1 MSKKV
6 EIIEANKGRINRIN
20 SQSIERL
27 RVAAYCR
34 VSTDSDE
41 QLESYQSQLKYYRD
55 LIKSNENWEY
65 VGVYADQGIS
75 GTQVKHR
82 KDFQQMINDAMDG
95 KVDLIITKS
104 ISRFA
109 RNTLDIL
116 KYVRL
121 LKERGVGI
129 QFEKENINTLDNQG
143 EMLLT
148 VLSSLAQA
156 ESESL
161 SKNVAMGLKAKM
173 KNGELVGFH
182 GCLGYDY
189 DPETKTLSVN
199 EKEAEIVRYIFGR
212 YTEGVGC
219 FTIAKELTRLGY
231 KTKKGNS
238 VWHESSV
245 RRIVK
250 NEKYMG
256 DVILGKTFTVDPISK
271 RRLENFGEKN
281 MYRVEN
287 NHESIISQ
295 EVFNKAQAILNK
307 RSAKH
312 GNKGRGEKYSRK
324 YAFSSMIQCGFCNTN
339 FSRRT
344 WHANSKH
351 EKITWS
357 CIKAIKQGKK
367 NCPHSKSL
375 SEKELEEAFVD
386 AFNILVSKNKG
397 ITEEFMENV
406 ENTLSNTSTAKEL
419 RKIEKE
425 INKIESKIN
434 KLVDL
439 YLEQKLSK
447 ENFENK
453 YSELLNELEKVKAKE
468 EELQTITSKEDSLKD
483 RIDTFRKLFENN
495 EILKEFDRE
504 IFESVIEKII
514 VGKIDED
521 GNKNPY
527 SVTFIFK
534 TGLEIEKNDKKSN
547 LYSYPTY
554 DTC

>member
-173 KNGELVGFH
+173 KNGELVGLKLFIIK
-182 GCLGYDY
+182 LWR
-189 DPETKTLSVN
+189 P
-199 EKEAEIVRYIFGR
+199 YI
-212 YTEGVGC
+212 
-219 FTIAKELTRLGY
+219 
-231 KTKKGNS
+231 
-238 VWHESSV
+238 
-245 RRIVK
+245 
-250 NEKYMG
+250 
-256 DVILGKTFTVDPISK
+256 
-271 RRLENFGEKN
+271 
-281 MYRVEN
+281 
-287 NHESIISQ
+287 
-295 EVFNKAQAILNK
+295 
-307 RSAKH
+307 
-312 GNKGRGEKYSRK
+312 
-324 YAFSSMIQCGFCNTN
+324 
-339 FSRRT
+339 
-344 WHANSKH
+344 
-351 EKITWS
+351 
-357 CIKAIKQGKK
+357 
-367 NCPHSKSL
+367 
-375 SEKELEEAFVD
+375 
-386 AFNILVSKNKG
+386 
-397 ITEEFMENV
+397 
-406 ENTLSNTSTAKEL
+406 
-419 RKIEKE
+419 
-425 INKIESKIN
+425 INKF
-434 KLVDL
+434 
-439 YLEQKLSK
+439 Q
-447 ENFENK
+447 
-453 YSELLNELEKVKAKE
+453 
-468 EELQTITSKEDSLKD
+468 
-483 RIDTFRKLFENN
+483 
-495 EILKEFDRE
+495 
-504 IFESVIEKII
+504 
-514 VGKIDED
+514 
-521 GNKNPY
+521 
-527 SVTFIFK
+527 
-534 TGLEIEKNDKKSN
+534 
-547 LYSYPTY
+547 
-554 DTC
+554 